1 MSLACPLVLCFPSLG
16 GTLGARGSIR
26 VHAAVVAMGGKKKK
40 KKLLIVSLNGFLK
53 ADGAFYN
60 Q

>member
-40 KKLLIVSLNGFLK
+40 KS
-53 ADGAFYN
+53 Y
-60 Q
+60 